1 MSELLPKDIA
11 AWHRQEAKKYQ
22 DLANFHKKTADTIEF
37 PEGVV
42 RYRRSEDKIREPNEL
57 TLEQFEKAVAEKGG
71 RVNHIAARIQASE
84 ESIWN
89 LLKDPACKY
98 AVGDR
103 GFIYLKSDLPR

>member
-1 MSELLPKDIA
+1 MSDLSSNEIV
-11 AWHRQEAKKYQ
+11 AWHRKEAKKYQ
-22 DLANFHKKTADTIEF
+22 DLAYFHKKTADTLEF
-37 PEGVV
+37 PEGLS
-42 RYRRSEDKIREPNEL
+42 RQPRQEIKPREVGEL

-98 AVGDR
+98 VVGDR
-103 GFIYLKSDLPR
+103 GFIYLKQ